1 MKKHNFLFIF
11 FLGLS
16 LTCNSQV
23 EKENSVLTKGKSE
36 LIQGKK
42 DGKFSF
48 ILSEVYTENEVE
60 QNSSYYKLYFSV
72 SFDVNTHEA
81 IISMKTND
89 EKSRHIISRFLTSFG
104 IEYIKSDDTLYRI
117 EEFYNAFLK

>member
-1 MKKHNFLFIF
+1 MKKLNFLFIF
-11 FLGLS
+11 FLSLS
-16 LTCNSQV
+16 LTCHSQ
-23 EKENSVLTKGKSE
+23 KENKNTIVTKVKSE

-48 ILSEVYTENEVE
+48 FLPEIYTEKDVE

-72 SFDVNTHEA
+72 SFNENTHEA
-81 IISMKTND
+81 IVNMKTND

-104 IEYIKSDDTLYRI
+104 IDYIQTDDKLYRI